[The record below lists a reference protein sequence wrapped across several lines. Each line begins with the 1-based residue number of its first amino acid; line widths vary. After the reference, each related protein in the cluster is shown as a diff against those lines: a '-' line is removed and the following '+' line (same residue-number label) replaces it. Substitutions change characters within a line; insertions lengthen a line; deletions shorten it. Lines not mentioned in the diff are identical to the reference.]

1 VGTSIN
7 CNQHNRSNEQITYPG
22 VSCGNGLPVCKY
34 HPPSVPR
41 TRAEKNIS
49 LFEVVDTAV
58 IKTLLVL
65 RLCALY
71 QNKKSSTYSLFFPPS
86 IASGVLMM
94 NNPISRNSFVDSNCR
109 YVTYHCILVMFQIR
123 CIFSGVDSTYQQT
136 DLSGVF
142 LGCKLLMGIGIEHD
156 IRLHPHRTESRTIHI
171 LTGPHPRMSPTQNEP
186 TPPLSISNYSLVR
199 TPLSFHKKKNPHPN

>member
-1 VGTSIN
+1 MGTSIN

-41 TRAEKNIS
+41 TRAEKTSVYSRSSIPQS
-49 LFEVVDTAV
+49 SRPFSFYDYARY
-58 IKTLLVL
+58 IKTRNPV
-65 RLCALY
+65 RIV
-71 QNKKSSTYSLFFPPS
+71 FFFPS